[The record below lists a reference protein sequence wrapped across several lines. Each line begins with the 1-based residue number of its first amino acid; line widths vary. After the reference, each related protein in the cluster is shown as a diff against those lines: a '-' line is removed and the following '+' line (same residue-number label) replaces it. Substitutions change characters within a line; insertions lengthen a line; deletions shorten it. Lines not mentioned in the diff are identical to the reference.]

1 MIYDNIKNLKK
12 YNSLHKNFY
21 LVEEFI
27 NNNDLKL
34 LECQKYPIKNDDVYV
49 IIQEYLTKDEN
60 SSLLEAHKKYI
71 DIQYVIQGEE
81 KIGIAM
87 LSSTLEATEYSQ
99 ERDIIFLNGKHEY
112 INANSKNFFIFFP
125 QDAHKPSISID
136 KTSSVKKAVFKIK
149 I

>member
-27 NNNDLKL
+27 NKNDLKL
-34 LECQKYPIKNDDVYV
+34 LECQKYPIKNEDVYV
-49 IIQEYLTKDEN
+49 VIQEYLTKDEN

-71 DIQYVIQGEE
+71 DIQYVIQGKE

-87 LSSTLEATEYSQ
+87 LCSTTEATEYSQ
-99 ERDIIFLNGKHEY
+99 EKDIIFLNGKHEY
-112 INANSKNFFIFFP
+112 INANNENFFIFFP
-125 QDAHKPSISID
+125 QDAHKPSISIEN
-136 KTSSVKKAVFKIK
+136 TSSVKKAVFKIK